1 MQKGFLIAFIV
12 FLFVV
17 STTLVLVF
25 KPKTHKPVA
34 FENKNFRLE
43 LISQSAKVDIPKTE
57 VNINIPAPEINI
69 ETPKINVSV
78 ETPKI
83 SVNAEPPKTDIK
95 TTDTVKARK
104 TEQTK
109 TANKSQTSP
118 KTADN
123 TKQKTAST
131 DNSKRT
137 DLPNQITPKK
147 QTVKDEK
154 NISKDIKTVNTTPKT
169 DKKENNEQVAPLPPV
184 TVTLPAQTVKKQ
196 LTQEEIE
203 IIAWNKWRS
212 DLQNQ
217 LMKDSKM
224 SAPIGTRF
232 MFSFTVD
239 KYGTITNL
247 KTWANN
253 PSYTPMAVK
262 VIKPILLSYQGKPIL
277 NFPANS
283 KRITTNVDGG
293 FTMAYTS
300 NYSKPSDYND
310 YERIK
315 K

>member
-1 MQKGFLIAFIV
+1 MQKGFLITFII

-34 FENKNFRLE
+34 FENKNFKLE
-43 LISQSAKVDIPKTE
+43 LISQSAKVDIPKSE
-57 VNINIPAPEINI
+57 VNINVPAPEINI
-69 ETPKINVSV
+69 ETPKISVNV

-83 SVNAEPPKTDIK
+83 SIK
-95 TTDTVKARK
+95 TADTPKVQQPSQKK
-104 TEQTK
+104 QT
-109 TANKSQTSP
+109 NKSQTSQKTTNSVNP
-118 KTADN
+118 KTTAN
-123 TKQKTAST
+123 NNSKQTTKQA
-131 DNSKRT
+131 D
-137 DLPNQITPKK
+137 KK
-147 QTVKDEK
+147 QKVKEEK
-154 NISKDIKTVNTTPKT
+154 NIPQNVKTENKPQKT
-169 DKKENNEQVAPLPPV
+169 DKKENNKIQEPAAPLPPP
-184 TVTLPAQTVKKQ
+184 TVKTPVQTVKKQ

-217 LMKDSKM
+217 LMRDSKM

-253 PSYTPMAVK
+253 PSYTPLAVK

-283 KRITTNVDGG
+283 KRIVTNVDGG
-293 FTMAYTS
+293 FTMAYSS